1 MLTFSLVQKT
11 KSILLI
17 DDDDSILMALGL
29 FLDESHTCHKTT
41 DGQDGVAMCMAL
53 NPDLV
58 VTDLSMPN
66 MDGMQVIQAI
76 REMKPATPILA
87 MSGMRMSG
95 SMLAVAK
102 KLGASAILFK
112 PFSKSEFTTAVDNL
126 LSEKQ
131 KGAAAAGP

>member
-1 MLTFSLVQKT
+1 MQKSKT
-11 KSILLI
+11 ILLI

-29 FLDESHTCHKTT
+29 FLGEFYRYHKTT
-41 DGQDGVAMCMAL
+41 NGEDGVAMCMAL

-76 REMKPATPILA
+76 REVKPSMPILA

-95 SMLAVAK
+95 SMLAVAR

-112 PFSKSEFTTAVDNL
+112 PFSKSEFTTIVEKL
-126 LSEKQ
+126 LAEKS
-131 KGAAAAGP
+131 GNAEVVSP